1 MTCFHVDKTDVIR
14 LSQTFVDRQEGY
26 LMFISRREE
35 NYRQLL
41 FVRKKLSWENIYHH
55 WKDGNIL
62 KSSFKKEYT
71 TAQQGNFASS
81 YNEKKKGKKL
91 HLPVFFFNQLRKYY
105 DELRPRDFIA
115 LLLPAFRSKK
125 KKKKLK
131 KKKNKR

>member
-1 MTCFHVDKTDVIR
+1 
-14 LSQTFVDRQEGY
+14 
-26 LMFISRREE
+26 MFISRREE

-81 YNEKKKGKKL
+81 YNEKKKREKTAPTSFL
-91 HLPVFFFNQLRKYY
+91 F
-105 DELRPRDFIA
+105 
-115 LLLPAFRSKK
+115 
-125 KKKKLK
+125 
-131 KKKNKR
+131 